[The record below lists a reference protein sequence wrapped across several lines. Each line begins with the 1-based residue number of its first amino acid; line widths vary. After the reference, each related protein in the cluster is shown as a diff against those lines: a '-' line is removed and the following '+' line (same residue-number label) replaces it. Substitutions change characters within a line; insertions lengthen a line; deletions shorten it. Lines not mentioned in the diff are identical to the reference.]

1 MAMRGVVTARAVRIA
16 CGVPMTLVAATL
28 LSAPTARSV
37 EEPLAE
43 CRELRQREPVKA
55 IARCAGIAEEA
66 LADHRIDVAEEAWL
80 QQSDAELAVGDVAA
94 AAKSLERI
102 AHLPPVGAPEKRTL
116 KLTRRRGIL
125 AYREDHYAQA
135 LVEFRAALDL
145 ARSSRDAVGEAQA
158 QNDLGNAL
166 RRIGDYRAALEAYLA
181 SLALKRTQPG
191 APLGPILNNLAD
203 LYVDLGESD
212 TALARYREAIAA
224 HRRDGRP
231 LDAAH
236 SSESLARLLAGRGE
250 PAAARAALE
259 EALQID
265 RDGGV
270 LPAQLRV
277 LAQLAAVDRER
288 GDRVAAAASVAQG
301 LALPLPAAQRPADF
315 VAEQAEV
322 ELAAGR
328 PAAAVELLRAALTRL
343 GDDAVERIPLDRLL
357 AGALEQTGDVAAAL
371 AAWRRYQAEDGRRRE
386 REHDAALDRLRVRF
400 EVAERD
406 RAIEALRQRESLQ
419 QATLARRNLQLGL
432 LASVAV
438 SGVLLLGLLWQ
449 RSRQRYR
456 LTLARREAERAA
468 EAQEFRRAAQALAG
482 DSQRLRAL
490 LDASDEALLALAP
503 DGVFVHAN
511 AAARRRLGGDGAAL
525 DALTLAQAFG
535 AESGASVAAALATID
550 ESPRQVVDLG
560 AGEGVA
566 LAAANDG
573 ELVVLRWLPVASSD
587 AVVAVPATS
596 EPEEVAPVD
605 EGVDGVQE
613 RFRQDLVALMLAT
626 VESWEQATRST
637 RIELAEKS
645 RLWRVTIDDG
655 RLRVRAMERYL
666 ALAKLPRQPRWRE
679 VLRTAYFVLAECE
692 LSEARRDELRQRCER
707 INQAIRDRA
716 SRLTA

>member
-1 MAMRGVVTARAVRIA
+1 MW
-16 CGVPMTLVAATL
+16 TLGALAADDPVAD
-28 LSAPTARSV
+28 
-37 EEPLAE
+37 

-55 IARCAGIAEEA
+55 IARCSEIAEAA
-66 LADHRIDVAEEAWL
+66 LAEHRIDVVEEAWL
-80 QQSDAELAVGDVAA
+80 QQSDAELATGDSAA
-94 AAKSLERI
+94 AERSLERVER
-102 AHLPPVGAPEKRTL
+102 LPPAAAPEKRRL

-125 AYREDHYAQA
+125 AYRADHYAQA

-145 ARSSRDAVGEAQA
+145 ARASHDAIGEAQA

-166 RRIGDYRAALEAYLA
+166 RRIGDYRAALESYLA

-203 LYVDLGESD
+203 LYVDLGEGD

-224 HRRDGRP
+224 HRQDGRP

-236 SSESLARLLAGRGE
+236 SSESLARLLAERGE
-250 PAAARAALE
+250 PAAARNALE

-270 LPAQLRV
+270 VPAQLRV
-277 LAQLAAVDRER
+277 LAQLAALDRER
-288 GDRVAAAASVAQG
+288 GDRAAAAAAVAQG

-322 ELAAGR
+322 ERAAGR
-328 PAAAVELLRAALTRL
+328 PAAAVELLRAALSRF

-357 AGALEQTGDVAAAL
+357 AASLEQTGDTSAAL
-371 AAWRRYQAEDGRRRE
+371 AAWQRYQAEDSRRRE

-406 RAIEALRQRESLQ
+406 RAIETLRQRESLQ
-419 QATLARRNLQLGL
+419 QATLARRDLQLGL
-432 LASVAV
+432 LTSVAV

-449 RSRQRYR
+449 RSRQHYR
-456 LTLARREAERAA
+456 LTLARRDAERTT

-482 DSQRLRAL
+482 DSQRLHAL
-490 LDASDEALLALAP
+490 LDASDDALLALAP
-503 DGVFVHAN
+503 DGAFVHAN
-511 AAARRRLGGDGAAL
+511 VAARRRLGGDGAAL
-525 DALTLAQAFG
+525 DGGSLGQAFG
-535 AESGASVAAALATID
+535 PASGAKIAAALATID
-550 ESPRQVVDLG
+550 EAPRQVVDLG
-560 AGEGVA
+560 VGERVA
-566 LAAANDG
+566 LTAANDG
-573 ELVVLRWLPVASSD
+573 ELIVLRWLSTASGPTVE
-587 AVVAVPATS
+587 AAEEAAIAT
-596 EPEEVAPVD
+596 PVD
-605 EGVDGVQE
+605 TVSGDQALDDLQE
-613 RFRQDLVALMLAT
+613 RFRQDLVGLMLAA
-626 VESWEQATRST
+626 VESWEEATRST

-679 VLRTAYFVLAECE
+679 VLRTAYFVLAECQ
-692 LSEARRDELRQRCER
+692 LSEARREDLRQRCER

-716 SRLTA
+716 SRIAG